1 MLSRHV
7 HQTFNKYGADQHRDR
22 GVSVVFVF
30 DTTQPSNDSACY
42 EYAREHVSEAP
53 TGRKLS
59 AAGDHA
65 KGEFRC
71 TDCGYAITVCRE
83 LPPCAMCGCE
93 TWQAGLWRPFG
104 RALESSLH

>member
-1 MLSRHV
+1 MNASRESLA
-7 HQTFNKYGADQHRDR
+7 TAADGDEIQL
-22 GVSVVFVF
+22 
-30 DTTQPSNDSACY
+30 A
-42 EYAREHVSEAP
+42 
-53 TGRKLS
+53 

-104 RALESSLH
+104 RALESSPH